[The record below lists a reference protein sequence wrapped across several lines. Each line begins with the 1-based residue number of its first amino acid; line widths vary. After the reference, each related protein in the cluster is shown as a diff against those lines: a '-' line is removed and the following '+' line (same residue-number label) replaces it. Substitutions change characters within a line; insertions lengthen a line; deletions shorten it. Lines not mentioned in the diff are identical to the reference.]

1 MAISWYNVAIC
12 IDRNRYP
19 IEKYAYSG
27 IFLRTNIPAGD
38 CRVATLLAMTV
49 VEVSW
54 SHQVGNSGIGHG
66 RRGHNPA
73 LRRHTE
79 QCDKLKFAE
88 SATFRNRLRNVKK
101 IDQKLTF
108 LLATTRQ
115 APMTEMVITAPQS
128 ITMPA
133 SPVSG
138 APSAVSSATEISEK
152 VSSNWPRPPSSR
164 QL

>member
-12 IDRNRYP
+12 IDRNRYS

-38 CRVATLLAMTV
+38 CHVAAFRRLLAMTV

-73 LRRHTE
+73 LQSYTE
-79 QCDKLKFAE
+79 RSDKLKFVGLLLFCGGPVFIRE
-88 SATFRNRLRNVKK
+88 RGLFHGRQSCIIKLRLGTVPGKPKRNLRLC
-101 IDQKLTF
+101 
-108 LLATTRQ
+108 
-115 APMTEMVITAPQS
+115 IT
-128 ITMPA
+128 
-133 SPVSG
+133 
-138 APSAVSSATEISEK
+138 
-152 VSSNWPRPPSSR
+152 
-164 QL
+164 

>member
-1 MAISWYNVAIC
+1 MTISWYNVAIC
-12 IDRNRYP
+12 IDQNRYS
-19 IEKYAYSG
+19 IEKYVYSG

-38 CRVATLLAMTV
+38 CHVAAFRRLLAMTV

-54 SHQVGNSGIGHG
+54 SHQVGNSSIRHG

-79 QCDKLKFAE
+79 QCAKLKFAE
-88 SATFRNRLRNVKK
+88 SATFRNRLRNVKN

-115 APMTEMVITAPQS
+115 AHPL
-128 ITMPA
+128 PA
-133 SPVSG
+133 CRWSEAWCGPRSHGGSG
-138 APSAVSSATEISEK
+138 
-152 VSSNWPRPPSSR
+152 R
-164 QL
+164 